1 MKTRNWLSKAE
12 LLEID
17 LNTSPDRYNVDI
29 RQITQMSLW
38 SSYFYSDSI
47 FDSHAIRRN
56 CMRTRKGSRGTSS
69 EKRRVGEVEL
79 NP

>member
-1 MKTRNWLSKAE
+1 MKKRNWLSKAE

-38 SSYFYSDSI
+38 SSYFQVTLFLTVTLFVEI
-47 FDSHAIRRN
+47 AWGPV
-56 CMRTRKGSRGTSS
+56 KGAGEPHLTNEGS
-69 EKRRVGEVEL
+69 EK
-79 NP
+79 